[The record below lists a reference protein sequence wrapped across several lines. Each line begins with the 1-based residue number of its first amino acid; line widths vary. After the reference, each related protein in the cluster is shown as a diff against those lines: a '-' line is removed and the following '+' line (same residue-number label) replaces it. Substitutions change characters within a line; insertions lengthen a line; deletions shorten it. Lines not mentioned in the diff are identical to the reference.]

1 MESLT
6 GNIRWMHL
14 KTISTDKAPEA
25 IGPYSQAVEHEKMIF
40 LSGQVALNPRTGK
53 IDSST
58 IEDQTKQVMTNL
70 ASVLRASGSDLSHIL
85 KCTVFLTDM
94 EEFQGFNNTYASF
107 FESNPPAR
115 STVQVAKLP
124 RNAKIEIDAIAIKS

>member
-1 MESLT
+1 M
-6 GNIRWMHL
+6 
-14 KTISTDKAPEA
+14 KTISTDEAPKA

-40 LSGQVALNPRTGK
+40 LSGQVALNPMTGN

-58 IEDQTKQVMTNL
+58 IEDQTKQVLTNL

-94 EEFQGFNNTYASF
+94 EEFQGFNKAYASF
-107 FESNPPAR
+107 FGPNPPAR
-115 STVQVAKLP
+115 STVQVEKLP
-124 RNAKIEIDAIAIKS
+124 RNAKIEIDAIAIKA